1 MNFIHQPFKEKKLS
15 PEPSVHLTSHITNS
29 YAGDWTSIGP
39 SNIIIESKIGDY
51 TYTMDDVTIYY
62 AEIGKF
68 CSIASHVCIN
78 PVHHPIERVTQHHMT
93 YRRISYGFAKT
104 DDEEIFDRRRL
115 NRVKIGHDV
124 WIGHGAIIMKGVKV
138 GTGAVIAAGAVVTKD
153 VEPYTIVGGV
163 PAKPIKERFS
173 REIADKLQQIAWWN
187 WPRDMMEKLFYDLND
202 LETFLDKY
210 GK

>member
-1 MNFIHQPFKEKKLS
+1 MNFIHQPFKDLKLS
-15 PEPSVHLTSHITNS
+15 PEPSVHLTSRIINS

-39 SNIIIESKIGDY
+39 NNLIIESKIGDY
-51 TYTMDDVTIYY
+51 SYTMDDVIINY
-62 AEIGKF
+62 AEIGKY

-78 PVHHPIERVTQHHMT
+78 PVNHPMERVTQHHMT
-93 YRRISYGFAKT
+93 YYRTLYGFAKT

-124 WIGHGAIIMKGVKV
+124 WIGHGAIIMEGVKV

-153 VEPYTIVGGV
+153 VKPYTIVGGI

-173 REIADKLQQIAWWN
+173 REIAEKLLQIAWWN
-187 WPRDMMEKLFYDLND
+187 WPRDMMEKHFHDLND
-202 LETFLDKY
+202 LETFLEKY
-210 GK
+210 GR